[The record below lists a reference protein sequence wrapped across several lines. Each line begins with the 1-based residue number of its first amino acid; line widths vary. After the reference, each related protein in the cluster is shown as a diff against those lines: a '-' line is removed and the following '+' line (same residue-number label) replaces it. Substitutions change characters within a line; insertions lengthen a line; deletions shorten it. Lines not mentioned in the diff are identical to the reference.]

1 MSSLNATLTSITAIK
16 VLLPAI
22 VSFAAGLILT
32 AWLTQYMY
40 KYRMWKRN
48 SRSKENTAAMSIAFQ
63 QIHNEEGERSTPRV
77 GGVIVWLSVI
87 VTIVVFAVLSY
98 IFPNNA
104 TLKLNFLSRNQT
116 ILPLFALIFASLIGL
131 ADDLLQIYGK
141 AMPDEDGKVNLA
153 TSDGITRRMRIL
165 VVMLI
170 GAIGAWWFYTKLDLL
185 AIHIPFYHD
194 ISIGLWFVPFFML
207 VMLGTFT
214 GSVIDGIDG
223 LAAGVM
229 ASAFGAYAL
238 IAFEQS
244 QYDIAAFCATIIGG
258 ILAFLWFNIPPARYY
273 LSETGMLGLTVTLSI
288 VAFLTG
294 QVLVLP
300 IIAFP
305 LVITSL
311 SSSIQMFSKKHFGK
325 KIFRIAPLHH
335 HFEAIGWPSYK
346 VTMRYWVVSVI
357 CALFGVVIALIG

>member
-1 MSSLNATLTSITAIK
+1 MSLDAIK

-22 VSFAAGLILT
+22 VSFVAGLSLT

-48 SRSKENTAAMSIAFQ
+48 SRSNENLDAMSPTFK
-63 QIHNEEGERSTPRV
+63 QIHNEKGETSTPRV

-87 VTIVVFAVLSY
+87 VTVVVFAILSW

-116 ILPLFALIFASLIGL
+116 ILPLFALLFASIIGL
-131 ADDLLQIYGK
+131 LDDLLQIYGK
-141 AMPDEDGKVNLA
+141 NLHM
-153 TSDGITRRMRIL
+153 SDGITRRMRIL
-165 VVMLI
+165 VVLFI
-170 GAIGAWWFYTKLDLL
+170 GAVGAWWFYTKLETGL
-185 AIHIPFYHD
+185 HIPFYGD
-194 ISIGLWFVPFFML
+194 ISIGLWFIPFFML

-273 LSETGMLGLTVTLSI
+273 LSETGMVGLTVTLAI
-288 VAFLTG
+288 VAFLTN

-300 IIAFP
+300 LIAFP

-311 SSSIQMFSKKHFGK
+311 SSSVQMFSKKFFGK
-325 KIFRIAPLHH
+325 KIFKIAPLHH

-357 CALFGVVIALIG
+357 CALFGTVIALLG

>member
-1 MSSLNATLTSITAIK
+1 MMSLDAIK

-22 VSFAAGLILT
+22 VSFAAGIWLT
-32 AWLTQYMY
+32 AWLTKYMY
-40 KYRMWKRN
+40 KYRMWRRK
-48 SRSKENTAAMSIAFQ
+48 SRSTENTAAMSPDFQ
-63 QIHNEEGERSTPRV
+63 KIHNVAGETSTPRV
-77 GGVIVWLSVI
+77 GGVIVWLSVVI
-87 VTIVVFAVLSY
+87 TIVVFAILSY
-98 IFPNNA
+98 FFPNNA

-116 ILPLFALIFASLIGL
+116 ILPLFALLFASIIGL
-131 ADDLLQIYGK
+131 MDDLLQIYGK
-141 AMPDEDGKVNLA
+141 DMNM
-153 TSDGITRRMRIL
+153 SDGITRRMRIL

-170 GAIGAWWFYTKLDLL
+170 GAAGAWWFYNKLDFLML
-185 AIHIPFYHD
+185 HIPFYGD
-194 ISIGLWFVPFFML
+194 IFLGLWFIPFFIL
-207 VMLGTFT
+207 VVLGTFT

-273 LSETGMLGLTVTLSI
+273 LSETGMLGLTVTLAI
-288 VAFLTG
+288 VAFLTD
-294 QVLVLP
+294 QVIVLP

-305 LVITSL
+305 LMITSL
-311 SSSIQMFSKKHFGK
+311 SSSIQMFSKRFFGK
-325 KIFRIAPLHH
+325 KVFRIAPLHH

-357 CALFGVVIALIG
+357 CALFGTVIALLG